1 LGAAKRAKPVFRFSD
16 DLFVFMGWQGRLK
29 RLSVSS
35 MPFTPHQ
42 IDSLPLLRPAFCEPL
57 FGIGLSVIP
66 PHPIVD

>member
-1 LGAAKRAKPVFRFSD
+1 VKLLIKSLVRRCRLRA
-16 DLFVFMGWQGRLK
+16 
-29 RLSVSS
+29 
-35 MPFTPHQ
+35 HQ